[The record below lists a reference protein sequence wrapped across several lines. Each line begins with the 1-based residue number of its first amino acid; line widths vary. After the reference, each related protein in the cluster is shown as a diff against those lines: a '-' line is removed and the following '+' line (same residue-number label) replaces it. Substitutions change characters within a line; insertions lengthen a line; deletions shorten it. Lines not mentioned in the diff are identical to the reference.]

1 MNTILNILI
10 EELKD
15 SSYSLLVAS
24 QDYEA
29 IAHQL
34 NQIPMIP
41 NPNPQQQVPHILS
54 IEEALVLVSPTEA
67 FAIAETK
74 TFDYITDG
82 INRRYKEQVVINL
95 QILVAGN
102 VLSQSSLDLL
112 MQELDKTDPDPNY
125 QSLIPGVSRAKEL
138 NIYPVS
144 SSMIQEA
151 LTNGL

>member
-1 MNTILNILI
+1 MNTILNVLT

-15 SSYSLLVAS
+15 SSYSPLVAS

-34 NQIPMIP
+34 NETPMIP
-41 NPNPQQQVPHILS
+41 NPTPQQQAPHIPS